1 MCINIYIYIYHMI
14 LLCEYIYIY
23 IYALVC
29 PKQGETIHKKPAHLA
44 RSLGVS
50 EEYLLRAQGEDK
62 L

>member
-1 MCINIYIYIYHMI
+1 MI

-23 IYALVC
+23 VLVC